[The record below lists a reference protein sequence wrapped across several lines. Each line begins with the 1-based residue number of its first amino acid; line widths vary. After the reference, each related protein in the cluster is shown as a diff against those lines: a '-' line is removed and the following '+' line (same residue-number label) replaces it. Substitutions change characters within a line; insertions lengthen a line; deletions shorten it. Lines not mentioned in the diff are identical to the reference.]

1 MFDVFFDQDN
11 IWFTIPGALGSAV
24 FMLKVTLMFIGLGDG
39 VDGIGDVD
47 VNLDFDG
54 DIGDS
59 DVAAGVL
66 SIQSA
71 AAFLMGLGWGGL
83 FGKVILD
90 QGTGISVMIGL
101 ATGALFVW
109 VLVKMLTFV
118 YRLQS
123 SGNIPI
129 SAAMGKEGTVY
140 AQIPSRMSGQGRVK
154 VIIEDRKASGSITFE
169 APDLATKNWFTNIR
183 SDNGHVTQVLAI
195 VHGTVA
201 LNIVTIGAPAVQLSN
216 MQEGESKGI
225 VTYTFDMTLLPSAG
239 NDELTITTT

>member
-47 VNLDFDG
+47 VDLDFDA

-154 VIIEDRKASGSITFE
+154 VIIEERQRIYRAVTDGDEIASQTRVRIVKVN
-169 APDLATKNWFTNIR
+169 D
-183 SDNGHVTQVLAI
+183 DNTL
-195 VHGTVA
+195 TVA
-201 LNIVTIGAPAVQLSN
+201 SV
-216 MQEGESKGI
+216 
-225 VTYTFDMTLLPSAG
+225 
-239 NDELTITTT
+239 